1 MKVSYPG
8 LVVSEGL
15 GVDSKLCAAGAN
27 SPTSSSDALTDV
39 CAAQVFVCGGVGG
52 LGGWGVEGEM

>member
-52 LGGWGVEGEM
+52 EGVWGVEGEM